1 MILRI
6 AFAFTAILLATATAQ
21 AQTPFPGVGPLYG
34 SGVIQGNRDY
44 NDWQQTRRDHGLDY
58 DRAIDR
64 PSVYQPYFS
73 ETPHMS
79 DPYRSHRSPYDDDND

>member
-1 MILRI
+1 MLRI
-6 AFAFTAILLATATAQ
+6 AFAFILLATTAQ

-64 PSVYQPYFS
+64 SRDIYQPYFS
-73 ETPHMS
+73 ETPHIP
-79 DPYRSHRSPYDDDND
+79 DPYRSRSPYGSDGNDEE